1 MNRRPTCSDLLN
13 ATPKIIRIYGLPR
26 PNCTPWI
33 TVYQQAFTSQT
44 TFTADAMQVFVFTDK
59 SSFEPLYQTQ
69 GNTLSAIEDA
79 AFLDLTTPSEVAV
92 LSSPKTVNLV
102 SAVCSLYLNCSR
114 PVSESKE
121 EKRGQCWEGVV
132 KERGNTRPAT
142 VNANVSPPKAS

>member
-1 MNRRPTCSDLLN
+1 MTSRQPTCTDLLN
-13 ATPKIIRIYGLPR
+13 ATQEITLIYGLLI

-33 TVYQQAFTSQT
+33 TLYQQAFTSQT
-44 TFTADAMQVFVFTDK
+44 TFTEDAMQVFVFTDK
-59 SSFEPLYQTQ
+59 SGFEPLYQTQ

-114 PVSESKE
+114 PVLD
-121 EKRGQCWEGVV
+121 GQV
-132 KERGNTRPAT
+132 
-142 VNANVSPPKAS
+142 